1 MSIASSS
8 ILDQVLSTVPM
19 NGIDFGYCGVSQE
32 TTNTFTLNNSS
43 SSQVRYSIQPSEQN
57 FSVSSQSGKLTLIQ
71 LILPFS
77 PPFSFKQSLSNVHFV
92 MVGIL
97 APKQKKEIT
106 VSFYSDEAKVIIAS
120 IVIKLNEGAN
130 ELTRVLKVSAIGKYP
145 FITLDQ

>member
-1 MSIASSS
+1 
-8 ILDQVLSTVPM
+8 
-19 NGIDFGYCGVSQE
+19 
-32 TTNTFTLNNSS
+32 
-43 SSQVRYSIQPSEQN
+43 
-57 FSVSSQSGKLTLIQ
+57 
-71 LILPFS
+71 
-77 PPFSFKQSLSNVHFV
+77 